1 MKKLRV
7 SNHNARVGK
16 NGVFSPKH
24 NDRNF
29 NLEVEHIDE
38 NKSKNNYY
46 WMIYDECKSFEECE
60 KEFYKNKFLFG
71 LETINEKHIKS
82 RHKERI
88 KTIDDYRT
96 SPKTCPEETLYYI
109 GDKSN
114 TIDTNILQ
122 EIILKQLEWESEEFP
137 DVTYLNIAIHRDEE
151 GADHIHARKVY
162 IAPDENGFAIV
173 NQTKALA
180 NMGIERPDTSKPSSK
195 FNNAKM
201 TYTKLV
207 REHFIELCKE
217 YGLDIETE
225 PKDKSKTGY
234 SLEEYKLNDTKSKLD
249 DIDEKQK
256 LYQENLDYT
265 HNELMEREEKL
276 DIQEEKFLNKTDK
289 QEKKF
294 QALQD
299 KLDAQ
304 ERANK
309 DLEKSL
315 NTREKHLNARESDLT
330 KKDSEVQAKQ
340 KECDIRL
347 SEALQAKKKYDS
359 ITELREKDLKAVQDK
374 LKELEEKK
382 NRLEEKEKS
391 ITELYNKMD
400 SLYKDMQTAKENDSL
415 ENWAKTQTITV
426 RQTVN
431 GELKPVKI
439 TLLDKYEM
447 DKRRQSVG
455 AQKKIPTRFDE
466 ISKQYDNRWQTSSQN
481 DYQA

>member
-1 MKKLRV
+1 
-7 SNHNARVGK
+7 
-16 NGVFSPKH
+16 
-24 NDRNF
+24 
-29 NLEVEHIDE
+29 
-38 NKSKNNYY
+38 
-46 WMIYDECKSFEECE
+46 
-60 KEFYKNKFLFG
+60 
-71 LETINEKHIKS
+71 
-82 RHKERI
+82 
-88 KTIDDYRT
+88 
-96 SPKTCPEETLYYI
+96 
-109 GDKSN
+109 
-114 TIDTNILQ
+114 
-122 EIILKQLEWESEEFP
+122 
-137 DVTYLNIAIHRDEE
+137 
-151 GADHIHARKVY
+151 
-162 IAPDENGFAIV
+162 
-173 NQTKALA
+173 
-180 NMGIERPDTSKPSSK
+180 MGIERPDTSKPSSK

-249 DIDEKQK
+249 EIEEKQK

-289 QEKKF
+289 QEKAF

-299 KLDAQ
+299 KLEAQ
-304 ERANK
+304 EKANK

-315 NTREKHLNARESDLT
+315 NTREKHLNARESYLT

-340 KECDIRL
+340 KEYDTKL

-359 ITELREKDLKAVQDK
+359 ITELREKDLKAIQDK

-400 SLYKDMQTAKENDSL
+400 NLYKDMQTSKENDNL
-415 ENWAKTQTITV
+415 EKWAKNQTITV

-439 TLLDKYEM
+439 TLLQKYEM

>member
-1 MKKLRV
+1 MKKMRV

-29 NLEVEHIDE
+29 NLEPEHIDE

-46 WMIYDECKSFEECE
+46 WMIYNECKTFEECE
-60 KEFYKNKFLFG
+60 KEFYKNKFLFS
-71 LETINEKHIKS
+71 LESINEKHIKS

-88 KTIDDYRT
+88 KTMDDYRT

-114 TIDTNILQ
+114 TVDTNVLQ
-122 EIILKQLEWESEEFP
+122 EIILKQLEWESEQFP
-137 DVTYLNIAIHRDEE
+137 DVVYLNIAIHRDEE

-162 IAPDENGFAIV
+162 IAPNEDGFPIV

-217 YGLDIETE
+217 YGLEIETE
-225 PKDKSKTGY
+225 PKEKSKTGY
-234 SLEEYKLNDTKSKLD
+234 SLEEYKLKDTKSKLEE
-249 DIDEKQK
+249 ITEKQR
-256 LYQENLDYT
+256 LYQE
-265 HNELMEREEKL
+265 KL
-276 DIQEEKFLNKTDK
+276 DNQEETFLNKTDK
-289 QEKKF
+289 KEKEF

-299 KLDAQ
+299 KLEAQ
-304 ERANK
+304 DRANK
-309 DLEKSL
+309 DLQSSL
-315 NTREKHLNARESDLT
+315 DAREERLNARESDLT
-330 KKDSEVQAKQ
+330 KRDRELQVKQ
-340 KECDIRL
+340 KECDTKQ
-347 SEALQAKKKYDS
+347 SEALQTKKKYDS
-359 ITELREKDLKAVQDK
+359 LTELREKDLKAVQNK
-374 LKELEEKK
+374 LKALEEAKS
-382 NRLEEKEKS
+382 RLEEKEKS
-391 ITELYNKMD
+391 LTELYNTMS

-415 ENWAKTQTITV
+415 ENWARNNTMTV
-426 RQTVN
+426 RKNVN

-439 TLLDKYEM
+439 TILEKYEM

-455 AQKKIPTRFDE
+455 AERKIPSRFDD
-466 ISKQYDNRWQTSSQN
+466 ITNQYDNRWHTPNLN

>member
-1 MKKLRV
+1 MKKMRV

-29 NLEVEHIDE
+29 ILEPEHIDE
-38 NKSKNNYY
+38 NKSKNNSY
-46 WMIYDECKSFEECE
+46 WMVYDCKNFEECE
-60 KEFYKNKFLFG
+60 KEFYENNFSNA
-71 LETINEKHIKS
+71 LEKKNEKHIKS

-96 SPKTCPEETLYYI
+96 SPLTCPEETLYYI

-114 TIDTNILQ
+114 TVDTNVLE
-122 EIILKQLEWESEEFP
+122 EIIQKQLEWESEEFP
-137 DVTYLNIAIHRDEE
+137 DVKYLNIAIHRDEE

-162 IAPDENGFAIV
+162 IAPDENGDLIV

-217 YGLDIETE
+217 YGLEIETE
-225 PKDKSKTGY
+225 PKEKSKTGY
-234 SLEEYKLNDTKSKLD
+234 SLEEYKLKN
-249 DIDEKQK
+249 
-256 LYQENLDYT
+256 
-265 HNELMEREEKL
+265 
-276 DIQEEKFLNKTDK
+276 QEETFLNNADK
-289 QEKKF
+289 KEKEF

-304 ERANK
+304 E
-309 DLEKSL
+309 KSL
-315 NTREKHLNARESDLT
+315 DAREEALNARESDLT
-330 KKDSEVQAKQ
+330 KRDRELQVKQ
-340 KECDIRL
+340 KECDTKQ
-347 SEALQAKKKYDS
+347 SEALQAKKKYDGL
-359 ITELREKDLKAVQDK
+359 TLLREKDLKAVQGK
-374 LKELEEKK
+374 LEELEKKK
-382 NRLEEKEKS
+382 NSLEEKEKN

-415 ENWAKTQTITV
+415 ENWARANTITV

-439 TLLDKYEM
+439 TYLQKYEM
-447 DKRRQSVG
+447 DKRRESMG
-455 AQKKIPTRFDE
+455 AQKKIPTKFDE

-481 DYQA
+481 DFQA